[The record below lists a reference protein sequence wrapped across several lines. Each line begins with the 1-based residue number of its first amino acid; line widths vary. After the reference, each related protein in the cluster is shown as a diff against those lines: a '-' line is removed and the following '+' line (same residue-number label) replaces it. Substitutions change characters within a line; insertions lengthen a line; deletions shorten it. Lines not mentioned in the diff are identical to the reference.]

1 MSIERTSQQ
10 DERKGLPRPPLYTDD
25 YITMAEALE
34 FVMEQF
40 GKLVL
45 AIMYYTANGTVPDD
59 LPHDLK
65 VMFSI
70 YQKKIDFAREKYER
84 KCAVNAE
91 NGAKG
96 GTAKAENAKKRGV
109 AAAFKPPTLKQFRDA
124 VRHFAENEEISSDID
139 DYEIDVFFDRLK
151 SDGWAIGGAPVQTR
165 KDWESAILAKF
176 YDGDFGAAP
185 RHLYYPVFTA
195 IFANHSEEKGDES
208 ADSIAYDFMETF
220 NAASKEWIIGEKKF
234 SAGDW
239 KSALAQFMKQHSECS
254 GT

>member
-1 MSIERTSQQ
+1 MSIEQTNQQ
-10 DERKGLPRPPLYTDD
+10 NEKKGLPRPPLYTDD

-34 FVMEQF
+34 FMMEQF

-45 AIMYYTANGTVPDD
+45 AIMYYTASGTVPDD
-59 LPHDLK
+59 LPPDLK

-84 KCAVNAE
+84 KCSVNAE

-96 GTAKAENAKKRGV
+96 GAAKAENAKKRGT
-109 AAAFKPPTLKQFRDA
+109 AAFKPPTLKQFRDA
-124 VRHFAENEEISSDID
+124 VRHYANNEDISSDIG

-151 SDGWAIGGAPVQTR
+151 SDGWIIGGAPIQTR

-176 YDGDFGAAP
+176 YDGDFGALP
-185 RHLYYPVFTA
+185 KHLYYSAFTA
-195 IFANHSEEKGDES
+195 IFANYGKEMGHES

-220 NAASKEWIIGEKKF
+220 DESSREWIIGDKKF
-234 SAGDW
+234 SAGEW
-239 KSALAQFMKQHSECS
+239 ESALAQFMKQHSECS
-254 GT
+254 DT